1 MIRTPALFWA
11 VLLYSFILGHFP
23 ALFLVVLL
31 YIFITNNSA
40 LFPAV
45 LLFSIIPG
53 HFKFFFIPYCVRL
66 PVDHCLDH
74 NKGSYDNTGI
84 VYTGIWD
91 RRVLGWQRL

>member
-31 YIFITNNSA
+31 YIFIPNNSA

-45 LLFSIIPG
+45 LLYSFIPG
-53 HFKFFFIPYCVRL
+53 HVTVQHYSRPFQVLVLTVFDYLWIIALITIKV
-66 PVDHCLDH
+66 
-74 NKGSYDNTGI
+74 SSDNTGI
-84 VYTGIWD
+84 VYTG
-91 RRVLGWQRL
+91 V